1 MLTFCE
7 ELYQLKIDTHVYM
20 EEIKKGLGFSKET
33 ISRFFN
39 RRIFNQANAISVRL
53 TSFPSLVSHG
63 KTYGHLGIV
72 NRFDQSSNIVVIL
85 QGATQCSS
93 ENGGSFSNVNNW
105 SISTPIDDRGDI
117 NYWARIASSFS
128 SLLTRTVNFTGING
142 EYYSNVLALLNRYMK
157 PVVGAIHELPLPQA
171 LVIEKDCHHTC
182 IHRTYNI
189 SMLITFKSEYFD
201 CSGYTPAK
209 RCKQVTRKIN
219 RNNSLPCA
227 SRSVICMSTVEKCSE
242 IKRILNSMIFN
253 ERQYITTKARI
264 NEFGKAIAKLET
276 NEDSLDPNQKLRKQ
290 VHLDALNSQ
299 LEELQEEITEYE
311 ALKTGDIKGV
321 TINSFEEWPEVLIKA
336 RIARGWSQEQ
346 FANILEVHPQQIQR
360 DESTRYAGSS
370 LRKIIAVQKALGI
383 TVREEVTF
391 N

>member
-1 MLTFCE
+1 MLTFCK
-7 ELYQLKIDTHVYM
+7 ELRQL
-20 EEIKKGLGFSKET
+20 
-33 ISRFFN
+33 R
-39 RRIFNQANAISVRL
+39 
-53 TSFPSLVSHG
+53 
-63 KTYGHLGIV
+63 
-72 NRFDQSSNIVVIL
+72 
-85 QGATQCSS
+85 
-93 ENGGSFSNVNNW
+93 
-105 SISTPIDDRGDI
+105 IDDRGDI
-117 NYWARIASSFS
+117 NYWANSSFS
-128 SLLTRTVNFTGING
+128 ILLPCTVNFTGIKG
-142 EYYSNVLALLNRYMK
+142 EYYSNVRALLNRCMK
-157 PVVGAIHELPLPQA
+157 PVVGAIHELPLPQV
-171 LVIEKDCHHTC
+171 LVIKKDCHHTC

-201 CSGYTPAK
+201 CSGYKLAK
-209 RCKQVTRKIN
+209 RCSQITQRLNGNNKKSDYPVICSAVVKNTPKQK
-219 RNNSLPCA
+219 RNN
-227 SRSVICMSTVEKCSE
+227 
-242 IKRILNSMIFN
+242 MIFN

-264 NEFGKAIAKLET
+264 NDFEKAVAKLEN
-276 NEDSLDPNQKLRKQ
+276 NEDSPDPNQKLRQQ

-299 LEELQEEITEYE
+299 LEELQEEIVEYE
-311 ALKTGDIKGV
+311 ALKTGEIKGV